1 MNVQVNGRGRELP
14 DNLTITGVLE
24 ELGYDER
31 SVSVERNGQPV
42 SASLFAELTVNDGDR
57 VEIVK
62 GSGDS

>member
-1 MNVQVNGRGRELP
+1 MNGRGRELP